1 MRFACEDELHRARG
15 IVHQSLQS
23 FLVAEQKC
31 GALVSGEAAR
41 KTDRQNFRVKNA
53 IDVANGL
60 RGLAQSF
67 TALSLPIANKV
78 NQAAFE
84 LLMCLP
90 KLRVVNINDA
100 APEFRFCEVFLPVPE
115 VPAIERRKFGR
126 HPRLGMNAVC
136 DAGDRHFLDWNAGPD
151 VFPKRSSNFTVQF
164 THTVRVPAQTQ
175 GEDSH
180 AERILWIEACVAE

>member
-1 MRFACEDELHRARG
+1 DVTVIVLKKDDAIFQARLAAQFVNFLNKRLAGFIARMRFACEDELHWARG

-23 FLVAEQKC
+23 LLVAEQKC

-67 TALSLPIANKV
+67 TALSFAIADKV
-78 NQAAFE
+78 DQAAFE

-90 KLRVVNINDA
+90 KL
-100 APEFRFCEVFLPVPE
+100 
-115 VPAIERRKFGR
+115 
-126 HPRLGMNAVC
+126 
-136 DAGDRHFLDWNAGPD
+136 
-151 VFPKRSSNFTVQF
+151 
-164 THTVRVPAQTQ
+164 
-175 GEDSH
+175 
-180 AERILWIEACVAE
+180 